1 MLLNLFRSSYTK
13 YLLLLILGVAPF
25 AWAQD
30 RKLPPDV
37 KLSEGSKLDKPQ
49 AGYYRMK
56 IGKIDV
62 IALTDGTIGV
72 DFLALLT
79 NTKPGAVESLLAR
92 EYVKPTAVE
101 ASMNAYLIQLDNK
114 LILIDTGAGELLG
127 PKLDKLPDSLRSIG
141 IQPEQIT
148 DILLTHIHPDH
159 SGGLTVGGRRVFP
172 NATVHVN
179 KLELDYWTN
188 KLLGKKASE
197 PTKTF
202 FKQADQTVSPY
213 IKSGQVKTFDGEV
226 ELFPGLRTVAG
237 YGHTPGQTY
246 YVLESNGEKLVFWGD
261 TLHVQDVQFA
271 DPSVTVKFDVDPK
284 AAAGQRKLAFADAA
298 KNGYLVALDHV
309 YFPGVGHVQKEGDH
323 FRWIPVPYINDSQKA
338 PRRVGTETKGTSDQV
353 LMN

>member
-1 MLLNLFRSSYTK
+1 MSLNLFRSSYT
-13 YLLLLILGVAPF
+13 YCLILLVLGVAPLAF
-25 AWAQD
+25 AQNT
-30 RKLPPDV
+30 KLPPDV
-37 KLSEGSKLDKPQ
+37 RISEASKLDKPQ

-56 IGKIDV
+56 IGKVDV
-62 IALTDGTIGV
+62 IALTDGTISV
-72 DFLALLT
+72 DFLPLLT
-79 NTKPGAVESLLAR
+79 NTKPGEVQSLLAR
-92 EYVKPTAVE
+92 EYVTPTAVE

-114 LILIDTGAGELLG
+114 LILVDTGAGELLG
-127 PKLDKLPDSLRSIG
+127 PKLDKLPDSLRAAG
-141 IQPEQIT
+141 VQPEQIT

-188 KLLGKKASE
+188 KSLGEKAPE

-202 FKQADQTVSPY
+202 FQQADQTVSPY
-213 IKSGQVKTFDGEV
+213 IKSGQVKTFDAGV
-226 ELFPGLRTVAG
+226 ELFPGLRTIAG

-261 TLHVQDVQFA
+261 TLHVQDVQFT

-284 AAAGQRKLAFADAA
+284 AAAAQRKLAFADAA

-309 YFPGVGHVQKEGDH
+309 YFPGIGHIQKEGDH
-323 FRWIPVPYINDSQKA
+323 YRWIPVPYINDSQKA
-338 PRRVGTETKGTSDQV
+338 R
-353 LMN
+353 

>member
-1 MLLNLFRSSYTK
+1 MLLNRFRSVHAK
-13 YLLLLILGVAPF
+13 CLFFLILAVAPLTS
-25 AWAQD
+25 AQNT
-30 RKLPPDV
+30 KLPPDV
-37 KLSEGSKLDKPQ
+37 KISEASKLDKPQ

-56 IGKIDV
+56 IGTMDV
-62 IALTDGTIGV
+62 IALTDGTISV
-72 DFLALLT
+72 DFLPLLT
-79 NTKPGAVESLLAR
+79 NTKPGEVESLLAR
-92 EYVKPTAVE
+92 EYVKPTSVQ

-114 LILIDTGAGELLG
+114 LILVDTGAGELLG
-127 PKLDKLPDSLRSIG
+127 PKLVKLPDSLRAAG
-141 IQPEQIT
+141 VQPEQIT

-188 KLLGKKASE
+188 KSLGEKAPE

-202 FKQADQTVSPY
+202 FQQADQTVTPY

-226 ELFPGLRTVAG
+226 ELFPGLHTAAG

-271 DPSVTVKFDVDPK
+271 DPYVTVKFDVDPK
-284 AAAGQRKLAFADAA
+284 AAAAQRKLAFADAA
-298 KNGYLVALDHV
+298 KNGYLVALDHA
-309 YFPGVGHVQKEGDH
+309 YFPGIGHVQKEGDH
-323 FRWIPVPYINDSQKA
+323 FRWIPVPYINDSQK
-338 PRRVGTETKGTSDQV
+338 PR
-353 LMN
+353 

>member
-1 MLLNLFRSSYTK
+1 MLLNRFRSVHAK
-13 YLLLLILGVAPF
+13 YLFFLILAVAPLTS
-25 AWAQD
+25 AQNT
-30 RKLPPDV
+30 KLPPDV
-37 KLSEGSKLDKPQ
+37 KISEASKLDKSQ

-62 IALTDGTIGV
+62 IALTDGTISV
-72 DFLALLT
+72 DFLPLLT
-79 NTKPGAVESLLAR
+79 NTKPSEVESLLAR
-92 EYVKPTAVE
+92 EYIKPTSVE

-114 LILIDTGAGELLG
+114 LILVDTGAGELLG
-127 PKLDKLPDSLRSIG
+127 PKLDKLPDSLRSVG
-141 IQPEQIT
+141 VQPELIT

-188 KLLGKKASE
+188 KSLGEKAPE

-202 FKQADQTVSPY
+202 FQQANQTVTPY
-213 IKSGQVKTFDGEV
+213 IKSGQVKTFVGEV
-226 ELFPGLRTVAG
+226 ELFPGLRTVPG

-246 YVLESNGEKLVFWGD
+246 YVLESNGEKLAFWGD
-261 TLHVQDVQFA
+261 TVHVQDVQFA

-284 AAAGQRKLAFADAA
+284 AAAAQRKLAFADAA

-309 YFPGVGHVQKEGDH
+309 YFPGVGHIQKEGDH
-323 FRWIPVPYINDSQKA
+323 YRWIPVPYINDFKKA
-338 PRRVGTETKGTSDQV
+338 R
-353 LMN
+353 

>member
-1 MLLNLFRSSYTK
+1 MSLNLLRTLYAK
-13 YLLLLILGVAPF
+13 CLILLILGVAPL
-25 AWAQD
+25 ASAQD
-30 RKLPPDV
+30 RNLPPDV
-37 KLSEGSKLDKPQ
+37 RISEASKLDKPQ

-62 IALTDGTIGV
+62 IALTDGTISV
-72 DFLALLT
+72 DFLPLLT
-79 NTKPGAVESLLAR
+79 NTKPGEVESLLAG
-92 EYVKPTAVE
+92 EYVKPTSVQ

-114 LILIDTGAGELLG
+114 LILVDTGAGELLG
-127 PKLDKLPDSLRSIG
+127 PKLDKLPDSLRAAG
-141 IQPEQIT
+141 VQPDQVT

-188 KLLGKKASE
+188 KSLGEKAPE
-197 PTKTF
+197 PTKSF
-202 FKQADQTVSPY
+202 FQQADQTVIPY

-246 YVLESNGEKLVFWGD
+246 YVLESNGETLVFWGD

-271 DPSVTVKFDVDPK
+271 DPSVTIKFDVDPK
-284 AAAGQRKLAFADAA
+284 TAAAQRKLALADAA

-323 FRWIPVPYINDSQKA
+323 FRWIPVPYINDAPKA
-338 PRRVGTETKGTSDQV
+338 R
-353 LMN
+353 

>member
-1 MLLNLFRSSYTK
+1 MLLNRFRSVHAK
-13 YLLLLILGVAPF
+13 YLFFLILAVAPLTS
-25 AWAQD
+25 AQNT
-30 RKLPPDV
+30 KLPPDV
-37 KLSEGSKLDKPQ
+37 KISEASKLDKSQ

-56 IGKIDV
+56 IGRIDV
-62 IALTDGTIGV
+62 TALTDGTISV
-72 DFLALLT
+72 DFLPLLT
-79 NTKPGAVESLLAR
+79 NTKPGEVENLLTR
-92 EYVKPTAVE
+92 EYIKPTSVE
-101 ASMNAYLIQLDNK
+101 ASMNAYLILIDNR
-114 LILIDTGAGELLG
+114 LILVDTGAGELLG
-127 PKLDKLPDSLRSIG
+127 PKLDKLPDSLRSVG
-141 IQPEQIT
+141 VQPEQIT

-159 SGGLTVGGRRVFP
+159 SGGLTVGGRRIFP

-188 KLLGKKASE
+188 TSLGEKAPE

-202 FKQADQTVSPY
+202 FQQAEQTVTPY

-284 AAAGQRKLAFADAA
+284 AAAAQRKLALADAA

-338 PRRVGTETKGTSDQV
+338 R
-353 LMN
+353 

>member
-1 MLLNLFRSSYTK
+1 VSLNLFRSSNTK
-13 YLLLLILGVAPF
+13 YLTLLMLCLAAF
-25 AWAQD
+25 ASAQD
-30 RKLPPDV
+30 RKLPADV
-37 KLSEGSKLDKPQ
+37 KLSEGSKLDKSQ
-49 AGYYRMK
+49 AGYYRMR

-72 DFLALLT
+72 DFLPLLT
-79 NTKPGAVESLLAR
+79 NTKPGEVESLLAR
-92 EYVKPTAVE
+92 EYIKPNSVE
-101 ASMNAYLIQLDNK
+101 ASMNAYLIQMDNR
-114 LILIDTGAGELLG
+114 LILVDTGAGELLG
-127 PKLDKLPDSLRSIG
+127 PKLDKLPDSLRSVG
-141 IQPEQIT
+141 VQPEQIT

-188 KLLGKKASE
+188 KSLGEKAPE

-202 FKQADQTVSPY
+202 FQQADQTVTPY
-213 IKSGQVKTFDGEV
+213 IESGQVKTFGGEV

-271 DPSVTVKFDVDPK
+271 NPSVTIKFDVDPK
-284 AAAGQRKLAFADAA
+284 AAAAQRKLALADAA
-298 KNGYLVALDHV
+298 KNGYLVALDHAC
-309 YFPGVGHVQKEGDH
+309 FPGVGHVQKEGNH
-323 FRWIPVPYINDSQKA
+323 FRWIPVPYINDAPKA
-338 PRRVGTETKGTSDQV
+338 Q
-353 LMN
+353 

>member
-1 MLLNLFRSSYTK
+1 
-13 YLLLLILGVAPF
+13 
-25 AWAQD
+25 
-30 RKLPPDV
+30 
-37 KLSEGSKLDKPQ
+37 
-49 AGYYRMK
+49 
-56 IGKIDV
+56 
-62 IALTDGTIGV
+62 
-72 DFLALLT
+72 
-79 NTKPGAVESLLAR
+79 VESLLAR

-101 ASMNAYLIQLDNK
+101 ASMNGYLIQLDNK

-188 KLLGKKASE
+188 KSLGEKAPE

-202 FKQADQTVSPY
+202 FQQADQTVTPY

-261 TLHVQDVQFA
+261 TIHVKDVQFV

-284 AAAGQRKLAFADAA
+284 AAVAQRKLALADAA

-338 PRRVGTETKGTSDQV
+338 R
-353 LMN
+353 